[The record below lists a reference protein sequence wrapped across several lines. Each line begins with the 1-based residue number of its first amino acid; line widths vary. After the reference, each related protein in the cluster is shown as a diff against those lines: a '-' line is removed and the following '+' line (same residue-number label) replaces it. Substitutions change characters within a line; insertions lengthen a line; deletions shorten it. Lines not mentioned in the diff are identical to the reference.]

1 MAEDEQFR
9 QLVDRWEELHEQ
21 GMAPDVE
28 QWCAEYPH
36 LADDLRAWVAALH
49 SMQWLDSPSL
59 NESEKRETTDARSTV
74 ATNHEGRHLGRY
86 CLERLLGEG
95 GFGEVWS
102 AYDPHLDRHVAIKL
116 PRRDRDAIQ
125 DMDAFLVEARKV
137 ASLRH
142 AGIVSVFDVG
152 QAEGRWFFVCQLI
165 EGTDLSRRIG
175 DGPLP
180 PAEIARIVRDVA
192 QALHYAHEQGFI
204 HRDLKPANILL
215 DRHGKAYLTDFGIAL
230 TQNEWNASRAQTVGT
245 LAYMAPEQIEG
256 IAESFDARADV
267 YALGVVLYQ
276 TLTRQLPFPTHSPL
290 ELCRAVLSDVPRP
303 PHTIDSQ
310 IPAELE
316 RICLKAMARSPAQR
330 YSNARDLA
338 DDLDRFLAP
347 TSRWALR
354 VALGLM
360 FVAMVLGIV
369 VWRWW
374 HNAREMARTVPAIPS
389 AKAENAI
396 QETLARIRESST
408 TTLQFPTH
416 PPKPSADEEHHEPVA
431 AASQADQTRDQGSLA
446 IEPVAISRFA
456 SVVDLSGRELTDA
469 HFRQLADCLLLRRLN
484 LANTP
489 TTNERLGQL
498 RVPGVEDL
506 NLRHTQVS
514 DAGLKCLH
522 RSPALAHLNL
532 AHDAITDDGLKELG
546 ILRLRTLDLSGT
558 KITDAGLLH
567 LGDSYGVAGY
577 LHNLNLRDT
586 AITDQCLESLKKLSH
601 LKQLDLRETQ
611 VTASGIQAIQKA
623 LPDCA
628 IDR

>member
-9 QLVDRWEELHEQ
+9 RLVDRWEELHEQ

-28 QWCAEYPH
+28 QWCTEYPH

-49 SMQWLDSPSL
+49 SMQWLDRP
-59 NESEKRETTDARSTV
+59 NTDESEKRETTDARSTV
-74 ATNHEGRHLGRY
+74 ATNNEGKRLGRY
-86 CLERLLGEG
+86 HLERILGEG

-116 PRRDRDAIQ
+116 PRRDRNTLQ

-142 AGIVSVFDVG
+142 AGIVPVFDVG
-152 QAEGRWFFVCQLI
+152 QAEGQWFFVCQLI
-165 EGTDLSRRIG
+165 EGTDLSQRIG
-175 DGPLP
+175 DSPLP
-180 PAEIARIVRDVA
+180 PAEIARIVRDIA
-192 QALHYAHEQGFI
+192 LALHYAHEQGFV

-230 TQNEWNASRAQTVGT
+230 TQSEWNASRAQTVGT

-276 TLTRQLPFPTHSPL
+276 TLTRQLPFPEHSPL
-290 ELCRAVLSDVPRP
+290 ELRRAVLSDVPRSP
-303 PHTIDSQ
+303 RTIDSQ

-316 RICLKAMARSPAQR
+316 RICLKAMAKSPANR
-330 YSNARDLA
+330 YRHAKSLA

-347 TSRWALR
+347 RSRWAIR
-354 VALGLM
+354 IVLGVMVVSL
-360 FVAMVLGIV
+360 VLGII

-374 HNAREMARTVPAIPS
+374 HNAQEMARTVPAITS
-389 AKAENAI
+389 AKAEKTI

-408 TTLQFPTH
+408 TTLEFPAH
-416 PPKPSADEEHHEPVA
+416 PPQHSADEEHHEPIA
-431 AASQADQTRDQGSLA
+431 AASQTDQTRDQGSRA

-456 SVVDLSGRELTDA
+456 SVVDLTGRELTDA
-469 HFRQLADCLLLRRLN
+469 HFRQLAGCLLLRRLN

-489 TTNERLGQL
+489 TTNELLGQL
-498 RVPGVEDL
+498 RIPGVEDL
-506 NLRHTQVS
+506 NLSHTQVS
-514 DAGLKCLH
+514 DAGLKCLS
-522 RSPALAHLNL
+522 RSPALTHLSL
-532 AHDAITDDGLKELG
+532 ANDAITDEGLKELG
-546 ILRLRTLDLSGT
+546 TLRLRSLDLSGT
-558 KITDAGLLH
+558 KITDAGLPH

-611 VTASGIQAIQKA
+611 VTTSGIHELQKA